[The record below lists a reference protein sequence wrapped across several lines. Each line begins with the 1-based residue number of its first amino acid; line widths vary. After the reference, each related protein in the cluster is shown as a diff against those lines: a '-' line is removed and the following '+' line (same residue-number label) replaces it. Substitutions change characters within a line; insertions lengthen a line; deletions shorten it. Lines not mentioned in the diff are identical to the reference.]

1 MDGSVVVERVAE
13 QPGGRELLAVADV
26 RPDVALVGGAVRDLL
41 LERTPHELDVV
52 VSGDVA
58 GVVAELAARADGAR
72 ATAHE
77 RFGTAVVQWGEGVRI
92 DVAERRA
99 ESYAHPG
106 ALPDVRPG
114 TVAEDLARRDFTVN
128 AIAVPLGGP
137 ERGLLQAA
145 EGALTDLAARRLRV
159 LHAQSF
165 VDDPTR
171 VLRLA
176 RYGARLAFGVDEETA
191 RLARAAL
198 ASGALETVSGGRIA
212 AELWLAIEEYTLPSV
227 GELGVFGA
235 LGLPP
240 SFDEILMEE
249 AAAMLPPDGDASLLA
264 MAVLFHPKPPARADA
279 RERAALLA
287 DRFEFPAETRER
299 VLAAAFDAPALA
311 HTIEHA
317 QRPSELHAALAGKP
331 VEAVAVAGA
340 LGARRSPEIRRR
352 AQQWLSELRGVGLEI
367 GGDDLL
373 AAGVPQGPE
382 IGRRLERALGRRLD
396 GELGAGRDAELA
408 AALEAEAL
416 EAEA

>member
-1 MDGSVVVERVAE
+1 
-13 QPGGRELLAVADV
+13 
-26 RPDVALVGGAVRDLL
+26 
-41 LERTPHELDVV
+41 
-52 VSGDVA
+52 
-58 GVVAELAARADGAR
+58 
-72 ATAHE
+72 
-77 RFGTAVVQWGEGVRI
+77 
-92 DVAERRA
+92 
-99 ESYAHPG
+99 
-106 ALPDVRPG
+106 
-114 TVAEDLARRDFTVN
+114 
-128 AIAVPLGGP
+128 VPLGG
-137 ERGLLQAA
+137 RVLLAGGLPGGGTVLPM
-145 EGALTDLAARRLRV
+145 ARRGSALDPEVAQFREMWADE
-159 LHAQSF
+159 LGGAALYRALADHADERRRPIF
-165 VDDPTR
+165 LALAEAEERHAAHWAERMREAGIADLKPPRLPFRIR
-171 VLRLA
+171 VLR
-176 RYGARLAFGVDEETA
+176 
-191 RLARAAL
+191 RLARLVGTEAVLPIVLRAEAAD
-198 ASGALETVSGGRIA
+198 ADKYRSIAAAPAAMAAQEQMHGKVVAAMRGGNTAGGRIA

>member
-58 GVVAELAARADGAR
+58 SVVAELAARADGAR
-72 ATAHE
+72 TTAHE
-77 RFGTAVVQWGEGVRI
+77 RFGTAVVQWGESVRI

-114 TVAEDLARRDFTVN
+114 TVAEDLARRDFSVN

-145 EGALTDLAARRLRV
+145 EGALTDLAARRLRG

-212 AELWLAIEEYTLPSV
+212 AELWLAVEERALTSLGDV
-227 GELGVFGA
+227 GVLGA
-235 LGLPP
+235 LGLPS

-249 AAAMLPPDGDASLLA
+249 AAAMLPPDGDAELLA
-264 MAVLFHPKPPARADA
+264 MAVLFHPKPPAPAGA

-287 DRFEFPAETRER
+287 DRFEFTAETRER

-311 HTIEHA
+311 HAIEHA
-317 QRPSELHAALAGKP
+317 QRPSELHAGLAGKP
-331 VEAVAVAGA
+331 VEAIAVAGA

-352 AQQWLSELRGVGLEI
+352 AQRWLGELRAVGLEI

-382 IGRRLERALGRRLD
+382 IGRRLERALGKRLD

-408 AALEAEAL
+408 AALEAES
-416 EAEA
+416 